1 MFLKIL
7 LLLLL
12 SSSPVLAGNSPDTLD
27 EIRNSGTIRI
37 AHPENVPPFSF
48 IENGE
53 PTGYSINI
61 CRQIVSH
68 IAKQLGREDIR
79 IRWRDASTAEAL
91 RLVADGVVDM
101 DCGITSI
108 TLSRQQRVDFSN
120 EIYVNSGDLLVL
132 AGSAIKRLADLNGKQ
147 IAVIRGTTTAARL
160 EEALVNHG
168 HSATLSQVMTMQD
181 CVLAVDTGKVDA
193 CAGDRTVLLGQV
205 AAAGEPARYVLLGA
219 VYSIEPYALVLPRG
233 DPDFRLAVNRALSDI
248 YHSSTLQQL
257 YGRWFG
263 SDAAPSLTLRM
274 IYILNSYPD

>member
-1 MFLKIL
+1 MLLNIL

-12 SSSPVLAGNSPDTLD
+12 CSAPVLAGNTPDTLED
-27 EIRNSGTIRI
+27 IRESGVITI

-48 IENGE
+48 MENGE

-79 IRWRDASTAEAL
+79 IRWRSASTAEAL

-120 EIYVNSGDLLVL
+120 EIYVNSGDVLVQ
-132 AGSAIKRLADLNGKQ
+132 AGSDIKRLADLNGKK
-147 IAVIRGTTTAARL
+147 IAVIRGTTTDRRLAEALRQQDSDARL
-160 EEALVNHG
+160 LP
-168 HSATLSQVMTMQD
+168 VMNMQD
-181 CVLAVDTGKVDA
+181 CLLALDTGKVDA
-193 CAGDRTVLLGQV
+193 CAGDRSVLLGQV
-205 AAAGEPARYVLLGA
+205 AAAQEPARYALLGA
-219 VYSIEPYALVLPRG
+219 LYSIEPYALVLPRG

-248 YHSSTLQQL
+248 YHKSTLHQL

-263 SDAAPSLTLRM
+263 SDAVPSLTLRM